1 MTEAHKTGD
10 DLRRASRGESRGDP
24 AQSPVPLLV
33 FPRIKLDPYLLLASG
48 RVNVGERMG
57 WRAQGREKQRWWRVG
72 SGRRRER
79 RSTQE

>member
-24 AQSPVPLLV
+24 AQSPGPLLV

-48 RVNVGERMG
+48 RANVGERMG
-57 WRAQGREKQRWWRVG
+57 WRAQGREK
-72 SGRRRER
+72 
-79 RSTQE
+79 